1 MTEYDMDRRG
11 REKSLWEE
19 ALEVIKTTTMAEL
32 TIRSITL
39 NKPETDETAAPE
51 AMIPTDAILR
61 NIRLPEIAVRTSLKQ
76 QLFEPSWAPP
86 QLSGRI
92 FLADKKRPL
101 ARPFFFNYLMP
112 ASALPSVLFG
122 LPVLATREV

>member
-1 MTEYDMDRRG
+1 
-11 REKSLWEE
+11 
-19 ALEVIKTTTMAEL
+19 MAEL
-32 TIRSITL
+32 TLRYITL

-61 NIRLPEIAVRTSLKQ
+61 NISLPEIAARTSLKQ
-76 QLFEPSWAPP
+76 QLFEPSRAPP

-92 FLADKKRPL
+92 FLVDKKRPL